1 MPDDS
6 GQPGIKDFTFCG
18 ILGEGEFGRVM
29 MARNASTQEI
39 VAVKVLRKNHL
50 LQGGSKSVKH
60 AITEKEVL
68 QDLSDKVHPYIVSLH
83 HSFQDDAHLYLVMD
97 FVGGGDLFMLI
108 ESQERLPEEWAM
120 IYSAELTLA
129 LEHVHAQ
136 DVIFRDLKPE
146 NVMVHVNGHVKLTD
160 FGLSKKVDPSAGP
173 MTRGSMVGTPEYM
186 APELLAGRPYGRGVD
201 WWTLGCLIYEMVTG
215 RGPSTTPT

>member
-1 MPDDS
+1 M
-6 GQPGIKDFTFCG
+6 TCG
-18 ILGEGEFGRVM
+18 
-29 MARNASTQEI
+29 AWQ
-39 VAVKVLRKNHL
+39 
-50 LQGGSKSVKH
+50 
-60 AITEKEVL
+60 VL
-68 QDLSDKVHPYIVSLH
+68 QDLSDKQHPYIVSLH

-146 NVMVHVNGHVKLTD
+146 NVMVGVNGHVKLTD

-186 APELLAGRPYGRGVD
+186 APELLLAQPLAAATDCSWREAGKTREISSVLRLSLHAPPRF
-201 WWTLGCLIYEMVTG
+201 VTS
-215 RGPSTTPT
+215 RY